1 MRLLLFVLLLLFA
14 DAACAGPQ
22 RVFVVGDAVAAEY
35 GPDRAPQAGWGQALQ
50 SYLDP
55 NAWQVRNDAKHGPS
69 ARSVIADGRLR
80 AIVREL
86 RRGDVLLIQFG
97 DDDAR
102 HTTPGRDDDPQ
113 QTLARAV
120 ALARERGATPV
131 LITPVARPRFEDA
144 VPLDTQLPSVQAL
157 RRLASTQQ
165 VALIDLDASSRAW
178 LRALGEQG
186 ARPYLFVLE
195 HDTATDSRF
204 SIAGANALA
213 CLVLRDAVQVLPA
226 LRPALVRDLDCDAF
240 HVAHG
245 ANTSA
250 QSQVLH
256 EDALARE
263 QPGPHGGA
271 GPTTAYP
278 FFAEVQDLPF
288 VLRKRVLHKGA
299 GIGLHPQHKDEI
311 YYIVSGRGSYVLD
324 GTQYDV
330 RAGHALLTR
339 AGSAH
344 SLQQVGDEPLVLLL
358 VYPR

>member
-69 ARSVIADGRLR
+69 ARSVIADGRLQ

-97 DDDAR
+97 DDAR
-102 HTTPGRDDDPQ
+102 HTAPGRDDDPQ

-131 LITPVARPRFEDA
+131 LITPVARPRFKDGA
-144 VPLDTQLPSVQAL
+144 PLDTQLPSAQAL

-186 ARPYLFVLE
+186 ARPYLFVPE

-226 LRPALVRDLDCDAF
+226 LRPALVRDLDCDVLCTAR
-240 HVAHG
+240 A
-245 ANTSA
+245 SA

-256 EDALARE
+256 EHTLARE

-344 SLQQVGDEPLVLLL
+344 ALQQVGDEPLVLLL